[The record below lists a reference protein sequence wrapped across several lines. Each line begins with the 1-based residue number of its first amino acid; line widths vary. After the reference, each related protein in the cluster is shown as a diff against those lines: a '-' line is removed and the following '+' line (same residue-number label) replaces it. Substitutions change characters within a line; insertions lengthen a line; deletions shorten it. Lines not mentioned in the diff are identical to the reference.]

1 MGDTVEKTQDSGFLT
16 TLAEKASDH
25 GDFAFGMFLAA
36 AINYFFFRLATGEQR
51 KHIKLIQERE
61 KYLDQQLEIREDR
74 INKLHDMLRKG
85 HD

>member
-1 MGDTVEKTQDSGFLT
+1 MSDTVDNTEDGGFLT

-25 GDFAFGMFLAA
+25 GDIAFGMFLAA

-51 KHIKLIQERE
+51 KHIALIQERE
-61 KYLDQQLEIREDR
+61 KHLDEQLQLREDR

-85 HD
+85 DN